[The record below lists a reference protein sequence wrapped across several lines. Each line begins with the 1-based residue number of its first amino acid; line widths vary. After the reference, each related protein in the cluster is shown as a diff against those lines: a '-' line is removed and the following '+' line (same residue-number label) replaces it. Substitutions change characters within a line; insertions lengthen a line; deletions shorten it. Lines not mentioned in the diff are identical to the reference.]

1 MRERVRD
8 VMATVFE
15 VPVADVPED
24 ADSVT
29 MPGWDSLR
37 HLELMLELEMRFGV
51 RIPADQVPE
60 LTSVGAIEDAL
71 RDHGAA

>member
-1 MRERVRD
+1 MRKRVRD
-8 VMATVFE
+8 VMANVWE
-15 VPVADVPED
+15 VPAAEIPED
-24 ADSVT
+24 ADSTT

-37 HLELMLELEMRFGV
+37 HLELMLELELSFGV

>member
-1 MRERVRD
+1 MRERLRD

-15 VPVADVPED
+15 VPVTDIPDD

-37 HLELMLELEMRFGV
+37 HLELMLELEMSFGV

-71 RDHGAA
+71 RDHGAG